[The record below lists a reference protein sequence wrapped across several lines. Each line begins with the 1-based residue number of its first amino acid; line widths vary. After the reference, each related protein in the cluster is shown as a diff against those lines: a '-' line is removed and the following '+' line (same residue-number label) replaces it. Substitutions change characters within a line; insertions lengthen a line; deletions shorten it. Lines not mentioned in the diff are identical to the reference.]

1 MTPRHADGPPVP
13 RARTRAGIERVLYRA
28 AGDPAFRA
36 ALLADRR
43 RAVAG
48 AGLALD
54 PGELAVLDTV
64 PAATLAASIDALQP
78 AREERR
84 SFMKAVAA
92 LSATT
97 VGVIE
102 LAGCHEETSTGVR
115 PDDAGQTAVR
125 AVIEPPETGDATPA
139 EPGAPD
145 DP

>member
-1 MTPRHADGPPVP
+1 MSSRSSERSPVR

-48 AGLALD
+48 LGMD
-54 PGELAVLDTV
+54 PDELAVLDTV
-64 PAATLAASIDALQP
+64 PVATLAASIDALQP

-115 PDDAGQTAVR
+115 PDDAGETSVR
-125 AVIEPPETGDATPA
+125 AVLEPEESTDATA
-139 EPGAPD
+139 IPD
-145 DP
+145 PPR

>member
-1 MTPRHADGPPVP
+1 MTTSSSERRPLRS
-13 RARTRAGIERVLYRA
+13 ARTRAGIERVLYRA

-48 AGLALD
+48 AGLTLGPA
-54 PGELAVLDTV
+54 ELAVLDTV
-64 PAATLAASIDALQP
+64 PASSLAASIDAMDP
-78 AREERR
+78 AREGRR

-115 PDDAGQTAVR
+115 PDDGGETAVR
-125 AVIEPPETGDATPA
+125 AVVEPPETADATA
-139 EPGAPD
+139 TPD
-145 DP
+145 PPR